1 MRFLVLATSMNMAV
15 FWDIVLCNL
24 LETDWRF
31 RGAASIIRVMITDDG
46 DSKPLWSFGKFLQDQ
61 KAQQSRRQ

>member
-1 MRFLVLATSMNMAV
+1 MRFLVLATSMKMAV
-15 FWDIVLCNL
+15 FRNIVLCSL
-24 LETDWRF
+24 LEIDWRV

-46 DSKPLWSFGKFLQDQ
+46 DSKPLWSFGEFLQDQ